1 MGSSVLDNF
10 WVIVASVLV
19 FLMQPGFMCLESGLT
34 RSKNSINVAIK
45 NLADFVFSAMGF
57 WFLGFGLMFGL
68 TSSGIIGTSGFMAKF
83 EDNFHLSSFFLF
95 QTMFC
100 GTATTIFSGAVA
112 ERMRFSSYL
121 IIAVLF
127 SVFIYPV
134 FGHWAWNGI
143 ESGSS
148 TGWLGAAGFVDFAG
162 STVVHSVGGWLSLAT
177 LIVVGPRKGR
187 FSSDGTPIEIHGS
200 NLPLSVLGTLLL
212 WIGWIGFN
220 GGSTLSM
227 DRSVPGIIVNT
238 VMAGAAGSAFSLFA
252 GFLYKGISKTSYLIN
267 GSLGGLVAV
276 TACCHCVTIPE
287 AILIGA
293 IAGGVSL
300 IVEELILYYG
310 IDDAV
315 GAVPVHLGCGI
326 WGTLAVALFGDPVI
340 LDTGLTFYGQLLVQV
355 EGVGS
360 AFAVAFL
367 VPIFII
373 SRIDRIMPLRVS
385 SESEEIGLNISEHGA
400 RTETADFLRIM
411 QLQEETGDLSLRVP
425 VDPFTDTG
433 VIAARYNKVMAALQS
448 VVANFQ
454 QLFDGSPQAVIST
467 DLNGI
472 ITRVNRGFERTFG
485 YRADHIT
492 GSHNCDMVV
501 PEEMIL
507 EMTTIRQTIL
517 SGKSIHRET
526 SRKHRS
532 GKLIPVSL
540 LGFPILINGM
550 IDGIFYI
557 YQDIT
562 DRKELEGQLYR
573 KAFYDSLTGVPNRI
587 LFMERLGHAVARQ
600 KRNGEFQFSVFMID
614 LDRFKW
620 VNDTM
625 GHSAGDT
632 LLEQTAQRFL
642 SCVRSVDTVARL
654 GGDEFAVLLEDIS
667 DSKEIIAI
675 ARRIRNESAR
685 VFRIQDNDVYISS
698 SIGIV
703 LNTAIYGKPEDILR
717 DADIA
722 MYRAKGTGKS
732 RYKVFSRKLHGIT
745 HDAMELENDLKKA
758 VKQKELVLYYQP
770 VICSESKK
778 IKGCEALLRWMHPT
792 RGMVLPAD
800 FISLAEETSL
810 IIPIGEWVIKEAC
823 RQLKVWQTTVK
834 GAHNMSVSVNISSRQ
849 FMHND
854 LELTIR
860 NALDAVDL
868 YPHFFVAELTESSVM
883 EKPES
888 VIGQLKRLKKTGIKV
903 AIDDFGTGYSSL
915 AYLKRF
921 PLDFLKMDK
930 SFAADINL
938 DHENLAIAKAIITL
952 AHNLKLKVVA
962 GGIERIEELET
973 LKGLHCDYV
982 QGPFYSR
989 PVTGEQMMQLI
1000 EKEGR

>member
-1 MGSSVLDNF
+1 
-10 WVIVASVLV
+10 
-19 FLMQPGFMCLESGLT
+19 
-34 RSKNSINVAIK
+34 
-45 NLADFVFSAMGF
+45 
-57 WFLGFGLMFGL
+57 
-68 TSSGIIGTSGFMAKF
+68 
-83 EDNFHLSSFFLF
+83 
-95 QTMFC
+95 
-100 GTATTIFSGAVA
+100 
-112 ERMRFSSYL
+112 
-121 IIAVLF
+121 
-127 SVFIYPV
+127 
-134 FGHWAWNGI
+134 
-143 ESGSS
+143 
-148 TGWLGAAGFVDFAG
+148 
-162 STVVHSVGGWLSLAT
+162 
-177 LIVVGPRKGR
+177 
-187 FSSDGTPIEIHGS
+187 
-200 NLPLSVLGTLLL
+200 
-212 WIGWIGFN
+212 
-220 GGSTLSM
+220 
-227 DRSVPGIIVNT
+227 
-238 VMAGAAGSAFSLFA
+238 
-252 GFLYKGISKTSYLIN
+252 
-267 GSLGGLVAV
+267 
-276 TACCHCVTIPE
+276 
-287 AILIGA
+287 
-293 IAGGVSL
+293 
-300 IVEELILYYG
+300 
-310 IDDAV
+310 
-315 GAVPVHLGCGI
+315 
-326 WGTLAVALFGDPVI
+326 
-340 LDTGLTFYGQLLVQV
+340 
-355 EGVGS
+355 
-360 AFAVAFL
+360 
-367 VPIFII
+367 
-373 SRIDRIMPLRVS
+373 
-385 SESEEIGLNISEHGA
+385 
-400 RTETADFLRIM
+400 
-411 QLQEETGDLSLRVP
+411 

-526 SRKHRS
+526 SRRHRS
-532 GKLIPVSL
+532 GKLIP
-540 LGFPILINGM
+540 
-550 IDGIFYI
+550 
-557 YQDIT
+557 
-562 DRKELEGQLYR
+562 
-573 KAFYDSLTGVPNRI
+573 
-587 LFMERLGHAVARQ
+587 
-600 KRNGEFQFSVFMID
+600 
-614 LDRFKW
+614 
-620 VNDTM
+620 
-625 GHSAGDT
+625 
-632 LLEQTAQRFL
+632 
-642 SCVRSVDTVARL
+642 VRSVDTVARL

-758 VKQKELVLYYQP
+758 VEQNELVLYYQP

-778 IKGCEALLRWMHPT
+778 IKGCEALVRWMHPT

-823 RQLKVWQTTVK
+823 RQLKVWQTTVE
-834 GAHNMSVSVNISSRQ
+834 GAQNMSVSVNISSRQ

-868 YPHFFVAELTESSVM
+868 SSHFFVAELTESSVM

-888 VIGQLKRLKKTGIKV
+888 VIGQLKRLKKTGIKI

-921 PLDFLKMDK
+921 PLDYLKMDK

-962 GGIERIEELET
+962 DGIERIEELET

-982 QGPFYSR
+982 QGCFYSR